1 MKLIDPPK
9 KELYC
14 NNFQIYNNRMK
25 YIDLLRNIP
34 NDDILNKWIIFQRE
48 DMKKLYWAIFV
59 KTMPND
65 WTNIHLSQ
73 NNKDKNVFV
82 FYNDKIGIMSYNV
95 FEGTAID
102 STAQR
107 YWRLPNAFELSLI
120 KRLENGH

>member
-34 NDDILNKWIIFQRE
+34 NDDFLNKWIIFQRE
-48 DMKKLYWAIFV
+48 DMKKLYWAVFV
-59 KTMPND
+59 KRIPND
-65 WTNIHLSQ
+65 WTTIHLSQ

-82 FYNDKIGIMSYNV
+82 FYEDKIGIMSYNV
-95 FEGTAID
+95 YEGTSID

>member
-25 YIDLLRNIP
+25 YIDLLKNIP

-48 DMKKLYWAIFV
+48 DTKTLYWAVFV
-59 KTMPND
+59 KRIPND
-65 WTNIHLSQ
+65 WVTIHLSQ
-73 NNKDKNVFV
+73 HNKDENVII
-82 FYNDKIGIMSYNV
+82 FYEDKIGIMSYNV
-95 FEGTAID
+95 CEGTSIH

-120 KRLENGH
+120 KRLENEY